1 MKKGLVAMLFLACA
15 ALLAGNVVV
24 YIGEDRKGPEIL
36 VPQEEIT
43 YVAGTDTSAL
53 LNGVTAQDNRDGDVT
68 DTVTIESIIPN
79 ADQTGAS
86 VIYVAKDSKNN
97 VTKETRTIVY
107 STDANQAAA
116 QAAAE
121 QAAADQAAQDQAA
134 AEQAAQGDAAGERA
148 QTTDDGAAQNEA
160 AIAALS
166 AESPRFYLTQYS
178 DARALREGEYEDMS
192 SAYVNM
198 MDLRFDESYVRGETW
213 SWFNDAYD
221 LMLEFLREGCY
232 RVYPYQ
238 VTVPVKMVNGQE
250 YTIDHGWKNRG
261 KAYCPTNIPQYQ
273 DRFKV
278 AFALL
283 NTETG
288 EIVGDNIFFDE
299 TADPSEW
306 TEDGGPVGYSLKV
319 TPENVPA
326 GYYNIGVAIIDMF
339 AGDPA
344 TGDYRPGIQLSAQN
358 ETTAT
363 GWLKVKK
370 IAVTDK

>member
-24 YIGEDRKGPEIL
+24 YIGEDRKGPEIS

-79 ADQTGAS
+79 ANQTGAS
-86 VIYVAKDSKNN
+86 VVYVAKDSKNN
-97 VTKETRTIVY
+97 VTKETRTILY

-134 AEQAAQGDAAGERA
+134 AEQAAQGDAAGESA

-178 DARALREGEYEDMS
+178 VELERGAELNELSYVQDISDDEDSRDELYQGIQISGEVDTNTPGEYTLEYHVVDS
-192 SAYVNM
+192 DGNNSNAAQ
-198 MDLRFDESYVRGETW
+198 LR
-213 SWFNDAYD
+213 
-221 LMLEFLREGCY
+221 
-232 RVYPYQ
+232 
-238 VTVPVKMVNGQE
+238 VTVK
-250 YTIDHGWKNRG
+250 
-261 KAYCPTNIPQYQ
+261 
-273 DRFKV
+273 
-278 AFALL
+278 
-283 NTETG
+283 
-288 EIVGDNIFFDE
+288 
-299 TADPSEW
+299 
-306 TEDGGPVGYSLKV
+306 
-319 TPENVPA
+319 
-326 GYYNIGVAIIDMF
+326 
-339 AGDPA
+339 
-344 TGDYRPGIQLSAQN
+344 
-358 ETTAT
+358 
-363 GWLKVKK
+363 
-370 IAVTDK
+370 

>member
-24 YIGEDRKGPEIL
+24 YIGEDRNGPEIS

-68 DTVTIESIIPN
+68 NTVTIESIIPN
-79 ADQTGAS
+79 AEQTGAS
-86 VIYVAKDSKNN
+86 VVYVAKDSKNN
-97 VTKETRTIVY
+97 VTKETRTILY

-178 DARALREGEYEDMS
+178 VELERGAELNELSYVQDISDDEDSRDELYQGIQISGEVDTNTPGEYTLEYHVVDS
-192 SAYVNM
+192 DGNNSNVAQ
-198 MDLRFDESYVRGETW
+198 LR
-213 SWFNDAYD
+213 
-221 LMLEFLREGCY
+221 
-232 RVYPYQ
+232 
-238 VTVPVKMVNGQE
+238 VTVK
-250 YTIDHGWKNRG
+250 
-261 KAYCPTNIPQYQ
+261 
-273 DRFKV
+273 
-278 AFALL
+278 
-283 NTETG
+283 
-288 EIVGDNIFFDE
+288 
-299 TADPSEW
+299 
-306 TEDGGPVGYSLKV
+306 
-319 TPENVPA
+319 
-326 GYYNIGVAIIDMF
+326 
-339 AGDPA
+339 
-344 TGDYRPGIQLSAQN
+344 
-358 ETTAT
+358 
-363 GWLKVKK
+363 
-370 IAVTDK
+370 

>member
-24 YIGEDRKGPEIL
+24 YIGEDRNGPEIS

-53 LNGVTAQDNRDGDVT
+53 LNGVTAQDDRDGDVT

-79 ADQTGAS
+79 ANQTGAS
-86 VIYVAKDSKNN
+86 VVYVAKDSKNN

-134 AEQAAQGDAAGERA
+134 AEQVAQGDAAGESA

-178 DARALREGEYEDMS
+178 VEVERGADLNELSYVQEISDDKDSRDELYQGIQISGEVDTNTPGEY
-192 SAYVNM
+192 
-198 MDLRFDESYVRGETW
+198 T
-213 SWFNDAYD
+213 
-221 LMLEFLREGCY
+221 LEY
-232 RVYPYQ
+232 HV
-238 VTVPVKMVNGQE
+238 V
-250 YTIDHGWKNRG
+250 D
-261 KAYCPTNIPQYQ
+261 
-273 DRFKV
+273 
-278 AFALL
+278 
-283 NTETG
+283 
-288 EIVGDNIFFDE
+288 
-299 TADPSEW
+299 S
-306 TEDGGPVGYSLKV
+306 DGNNSNAAQLKV
-319 TPENVPA
+319 T
-326 GYYNIGVAIIDMF
+326 
-339 AGDPA
+339 
-344 TGDYRPGIQLSAQN
+344 
-358 ETTAT
+358 
-363 GWLKVKK
+363 VKE
-370 IAVTDK
+370 

>member
-24 YIGEDRKGPEIL
+24 YIGEDRKGPEIS

-134 AEQAAQGDAAGERA
+134 AEQVAQGDAAGESA

-178 DARALREGEYEDMS
+178 VEVERGADLNELSYVQEISDDKDSRDELYQGIQISGEVDTNTPGEY
-192 SAYVNM
+192 
-198 MDLRFDESYVRGETW
+198 T
-213 SWFNDAYD
+213 
-221 LMLEFLREGCY
+221 LEY
-232 RVYPYQ
+232 HV
-238 VTVPVKMVNGQE
+238 V
-250 YTIDHGWKNRG
+250 D
-261 KAYCPTNIPQYQ
+261 
-273 DRFKV
+273 
-278 AFALL
+278 
-283 NTETG
+283 
-288 EIVGDNIFFDE
+288 
-299 TADPSEW
+299 S
-306 TEDGGPVGYSLKV
+306 DGNNSNAAQLKV
-319 TPENVPA
+319 T
-326 GYYNIGVAIIDMF
+326 
-339 AGDPA
+339 
-344 TGDYRPGIQLSAQN
+344 
-358 ETTAT
+358 
-363 GWLKVKK
+363 VKE
-370 IAVTDK
+370 

>member
-24 YIGEDRKGPEIL
+24 YIGEDRNGPEIS
-36 VPQEEIT
+36 VPQEEIA

-53 LNGVTAQDNRDGDVT
+53 LNGVTAQDDRDGDVT

-86 VIYVAKDSKNN
+86 VVYVAKDSKNN
-97 VTKETRTIVY
+97 VTKETRTILY

-178 DARALREGEYEDMS
+178 VELERGAELNELSYVQDISDDEDSRDELYQGIQISGEVDTNTPGEYTLEYHVVDS
-192 SAYVNM
+192 DGNNSNVAQ
-198 MDLRFDESYVRGETW
+198 LR
-213 SWFNDAYD
+213 
-221 LMLEFLREGCY
+221 
-232 RVYPYQ
+232 
-238 VTVPVKMVNGQE
+238 VTVK
-250 YTIDHGWKNRG
+250 
-261 KAYCPTNIPQYQ
+261 
-273 DRFKV
+273 
-278 AFALL
+278 
-283 NTETG
+283 
-288 EIVGDNIFFDE
+288 
-299 TADPSEW
+299 
-306 TEDGGPVGYSLKV
+306 
-319 TPENVPA
+319 
-326 GYYNIGVAIIDMF
+326 
-339 AGDPA
+339 
-344 TGDYRPGIQLSAQN
+344 
-358 ETTAT
+358 
-363 GWLKVKK
+363 
-370 IAVTDK
+370 

>member
-24 YIGEDRKGPEIL
+24 YIGEDRNGPEIS

-79 ADQTGAS
+79 ANQTGAS
-86 VIYVAKDSKNN
+86 VVYVAKDSKNN
-97 VTKETRTIVY
+97 VTKETRTILY

-178 DARALREGEYEDMS
+178 VELERGAELNELSYVQDISDDEDSRDELYQGIQISGEVDTNTPGEYTLEYHVVDS
-192 SAYVNM
+192 DGNNSNVAQ
-198 MDLRFDESYVRGETW
+198 LR
-213 SWFNDAYD
+213 
-221 LMLEFLREGCY
+221 
-232 RVYPYQ
+232 
-238 VTVPVKMVNGQE
+238 VTVK
-250 YTIDHGWKNRG
+250 
-261 KAYCPTNIPQYQ
+261 
-273 DRFKV
+273 
-278 AFALL
+278 
-283 NTETG
+283 
-288 EIVGDNIFFDE
+288 
-299 TADPSEW
+299 
-306 TEDGGPVGYSLKV
+306 
-319 TPENVPA
+319 
-326 GYYNIGVAIIDMF
+326 
-339 AGDPA
+339 
-344 TGDYRPGIQLSAQN
+344 
-358 ETTAT
+358 
-363 GWLKVKK
+363 
-370 IAVTDK
+370 